1 MSIKSADTLEPN
13 GSFPLAQAKHIVI
26 GDDERPLTEYLADIS
41 AGKGEKGDK
50 GDPGNGVASVT
61 SVAVTGGVE
70 VTVTLDDGKTS
81 SFTVKDGAKGDT
93 GETGPKGEKG
103 DTGPKGDAG
112 EAGPKGETGATGP
125 KGDKGDPGEKGET
138 GEAGPKGDKGE
149 TGEKGA
155 TGAAGAACHAAITET
170 TDSDGTKHAYLKT
183 WDGDDESSAAT
194 SGDLMAPV
202 NEVLAAVDEIMKS
215 YTGATTA

>member
-26 GDDERPLTEYLADIS
+26 GDDERPLTEYLADLS

-61 SVAVTGGVE
+61 SAAVTGGVK
-70 VTVTLDDGKTS
+70 VTVTLDDGQTS
-81 SFTVKDGAKGDT
+81 SFTVKDGAKGEV

-112 EAGPKGETGATGP
+112 EAGPKG
-125 KGDKGDPGEKGET
+125 
-138 GEAGPKGDKGE
+138 DKGE
-149 TGEKGA
+149 TGAKGA
-155 TGAAGAACHAAITET
+155 TGATGASCHAAITET
-170 TDSDGTKHAYLKT
+170 TDSDGTKHAYLKV
-183 WDGDDESSAAT
+183 WDGDDESSATT
-194 SGDLMAPV
+194 SDDLMAPV
-202 NEVLAAVDEIMKS
+202 NEVLTAVDEIMKS
-215 YTGATTA
+215 YTGSTTA